1 MNSSIVIA
9 LPKIDDAKKIRTILN
24 RHGFSV
30 AAVCSTAST
39 ALASMSELDGGI
51 LICGYKLTDRYYR
64 DVLEDI
70 PSYFEMLLL
79 ASGRVIA
86 EAPTSVLTVEM
97 PMKVSDLVNT
107 VDMISDETAYR
118 RYLDGEQKAADLLVE
133 RYGDALTLYIN
144 GYIKDIH
151 EAEDLMI
158 EAFSQLFA
166 KERPIEGVG
175 SFKAYLYKT
184 ARHLA
189 LRHKQKHRLAFL
201 CLDELDFEPQSNT
214 LIDTDLLRSERDRQL
229 YDALEKLKAEYREAL
244 YLVYFEDMSYRDA
257 ATVMNKSES
266 QITKLIYRGKQS
278 LKVILEQEGFTY
290 ADK

>member
-1 MNSSIVIA
+1 M
-9 LPKIDDAKKIRTILN
+9 
-24 RHGFSV
+24 
-30 AAVCSTAST
+30 
-39 ALASMSELDGGI
+39 
-51 LICGYKLTDRYYR
+51 
-64 DVLEDI
+64 
-70 PSYFEMLLL
+70 
-79 ASGRVIA
+79 
-86 EAPTSVLTVEM
+86 
-97 PMKVSDLVNT
+97 VSD
-107 VDMISDETAYR
+107 EAAYR
-118 RYLDGEQKAADLLVE
+118 RYLSGEEKAADLLAE

-158 EAFSQLFA
+158 EAFAQLFA
-166 KERPIEGVG
+166 KERLIGGKG

-189 LRHKQKHRLAFL
+189 LRHNQKHRFVFL
-201 CLDELDFEPQSNT
+201 RLDELDFEPQSDT

-266 QITKLIYRGKQS
+266 QITKLVYRGKQS

>member
-1 MNSSIVIA
+1 
-9 LPKIDDAKKIRTILN
+9 
-24 RHGFSV
+24 
-30 AAVCSTAST
+30 
-39 ALASMSELDGGI
+39 
-51 LICGYKLTDRYYR
+51 
-64 DVLEDI
+64 
-70 PSYFEMLLL
+70 
-79 ASGRVIA
+79 
-86 EAPTSVLTVEM
+86 
-97 PMKVSDLVNT
+97 
-107 VDMISDETAYR
+107 MISDETAYR

-229 YDALEKLKAEYREAL
+229 YDALERLKAEYREVL

-266 QITKLIYRGKQS
+266 QITKLVYRGKQS